1 VGMARSARV
10 MGVADHADI
19 VRKALDG
26 QKTMG

>member
-1 VGMARSARV
+1 MARSARV